1 VNKTFPLGYNYRKTN
16 REVKVLNS
24 VTLIGRLT
32 RDAEIIKMENNSR
45 SVIKFILAV
54 SRDFIN
60 SSGER
65 GADFIPISYWTNKG
79 DKLCSYLKKGRLLG
93 VNGKICTRNYVKDG
107 VKKFSTAV
115 EANRIQFLEYKGE
128 ALA

>member
-1 VNKTFPLGYNYRKTN
+1 MVTGQKFYLLNLKICKFSIYLYENLYRNKIIVNKTFPLGYNYRKTN

-65 GADFIPISYWTNKG
+65 GADFIPISY
-79 DKLCSYLKKGRLLG
+79 
-93 VNGKICTRNYVKDG
+93 
-107 VKKFSTAV
+107 
-115 EANRIQFLEYKGE
+115 
-128 ALA
+128 